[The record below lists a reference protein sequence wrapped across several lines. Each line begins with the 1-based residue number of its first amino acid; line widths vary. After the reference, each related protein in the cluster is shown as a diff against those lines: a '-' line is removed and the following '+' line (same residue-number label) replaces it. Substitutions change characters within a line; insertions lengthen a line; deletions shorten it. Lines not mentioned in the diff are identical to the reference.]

1 LAALT
6 EFRSAA
12 NGSITV
18 SQRLMGE
25 DISLLLSHKQ
35 SPSRLRLAAALG
47 AVVIAAVAAAALYYD
62 YGKAGISAAEKKAE
76 RAAAAKIVEHL
87 RDSPPQGLEGDT
99 TIDGV
104 RRFVTNNSVHK
115 IDDVFRSYR
124 GDMAL
129 ILTKIL
135 QRARGKADPPH
146 LECSKRANAMS
157 LILTEQGIRNRRTY
171 LFSDDSPRL
180 ETHTFVEYWNEA
192 SRQWEI
198 QDPDYA
204 VFYIDAATGARV
216 GAERLL
222 REPIDRFQPC
232 KAVGDCGWHHAEQL
246 RDYFDA
252 VGFKEEGHDPLLQ
265 VNPARFDMAKR
276 FAANDRESYDLRTFV
291 MTDWGKSRATINVLP
306 AQ

>member
-1 LAALT
+1 LAALA

-12 NGSITV
+12 NGSITAG
-18 SQRLMGE
+18 QRLTCE
-25 DISLLLSHKQ
+25 DSSLPLTHKQ
-35 SPSRLRLAAALG
+35 FPPPSRIAAALA
-47 AVVIAAVAAAALYYD
+47 AVVISVCAAAALYY
-62 YGKAGISAAEKKAE
+62 GKAGAAAAEKKAE

-87 RDSPPQGLEGDT
+87 RISPLQRLEGDT
-99 TIDGV
+99 VVDGV
-104 RRFVTNNSVHK
+104 RRFVTDNTVHK
-115 IDDVFRSYR
+115 IDEVFRSYR

-135 QRARGKADPPH
+135 QRARGEADAPH

-157 LILTEQGIRNRRTY
+157 LILTAQGIRNRRTY
-171 LFSDDSPRL
+171 LFSGALPRL
-180 ETHTFVEYWNEA
+180 ESHTFVEYWNEA
-192 SRQWEI
+192 SGQWEI

-204 VFYIDAATGARV
+204 VFYIDATTGARV

-222 REPIDRFQPC
+222 REPIDSLQPC

-252 VGFKEEGHDPLLQ
+252 VGFKEEGRDPVLH
-265 VNPARFDMAKR
+265 VNPARFDMTKR
-276 FAANDRESYDLRTFV
+276 FAAKDGESYDLRTFV

-306 AQ
+306 GQ